1 MKKTKKINKPQNAP
15 GDRPLSVR
23 HNLIDNIQGQ
33 IFGIIIISF
42 GMSILHGL
50 GLITG
55 QTAGLA
61 FLITYATGTSFGIV
75 FFLINIPFYLLA
87 AMRLGFAF
95 TINTLMAVTLISIF
109 TGLLPSFISYNYFNP
124 LVGSVLAGLCIGI
137 GLLGL
142 FRHKSSCGGIGILAI
157 YIQEKTGLKAGWF
170 QLAFDLVLF
179 SSSLFFLKPQLVLYS
194 LIGAAV
200 LNFLVAW
207 NHRKEWYVAK

>member
-42 GMSILHGL
+42 GMSILHSL

-61 FLITYATGTSFGIV
+61 FLITYATGISFGIV

-179 SSSLFFLKPQLVLYS
+179 SSSFFFLKPQLVLYS

>member
-1 MKKTKKINKPQNAP
+1 MKKTKKINKPQNIH

-42 GMSILHGL
+42 GMSILHSL

-61 FLITYATGTSFGIV
+61 FLITYATGISFGIV

-124 LVGSVLAGLCIGI
+124 LIGSVLAGLCIGI

>member
-1 MKKTKKINKPQNAP
+1 MKKTKKINKPQNAH

-42 GMSILHGL
+42 GMSILHSL

-61 FLITYATGTSFGIV
+61 FLITYATGISFGIV

>member
-1 MKKTKKINKPQNAP
+1 MKNSAKGNNLQSVQEEP
-15 GDRPLSVR
+15 PLSAR

-33 IFGIIIISF
+33 LFGIIIISF
-42 GMSILHGL
+42 GMSMLHSL

-75 FFLINIPFYLLA
+75 FFLINVPFYLLA

-95 TINTLMAVTLISIF
+95 TINTLLAVTLISLL
-109 TGLLPSFISYNYFNP
+109 TGVLPSFISYSHFNP
-124 LVGSVLAGLCIGI
+124 LVGAVLAGLCIGI

-142 FRHKSSCGGIGILAI
+142 FRHKSSCGGIGILAL

-179 SSSLFFLKPQLVLYS
+179 SSSLFFLKPQLVFYS
-194 LIGAAV
+194 LIGAAL

>member
-42 GMSILHGL
+42 GMSILHSL

-61 FLITYATGTSFGIV
+61 FLITYATGISFGIV

>member
-1 MKKTKKINKPQNAP
+1 MKKTKKINKPQNTH
-15 GDRPLSVR
+15 GDRALSVR
-23 HNLIDNIQGQ
+23 HNIIDNIQGQ

-42 GMSILHGL
+42 GMSILHSL

-179 SSSLFFLKPQLVLYS
+179 SSSFFFLKPQLVLYS

>member
-1 MKKTKKINKPQNAP
+1 MKKTKKINKPQNTH

-23 HNLIDNIQGQ
+23 HNIIDNIQGQ

-42 GMSILHGL
+42 GMSILHSL

-61 FLITYATGTSFGIV
+61 FLITYATGISFGIV

-142 FRHKSSCGGIGILAI
+142 FRHNSSCGGIGILAI

>member
-1 MKKTKKINKPQNAP
+1 MKKTKKINKPQNIH

-42 GMSILHGL
+42 GMSILHSL

-95 TINTLMAVTLISIF
+95 TINTLMAVTLISFF

-194 LIGAAV
+194 LTGAAV

>member
-1 MKKTKKINKPQNAP
+1 MKKTKKINKPQNIH

-42 GMSILHGL
+42 GMSILHSL

>member
-42 GMSILHGL
+42 GMSILHSL
-50 GLITG
+50 VLITG

-61 FLITYATGTSFGIV
+61 FLITYATGISFGIV

>member
-1 MKKTKKINKPQNAP
+1 MTKTKKINKPQNP
-15 GDRPLSVR
+15 HGDRPLSVR

-42 GMSILHGL
+42 GMSILHSL

-124 LVGSVLAGLCIGI
+124 LIGSVLAGLCIGI

>member
-33 IFGIIIISF
+33 IFGVIIISF